1 MKRESTRR
9 EFISAAIAAGTTVG
23 MIPAQA
29 TWLETSMPADDEPGK
44 STHRLQIQPR
54 YHRWHVDPGIE
65 WTETNTGY
73 ATLDWSIPL
82 SQSAIVLVD
91 VWDHHYLKD
100 TEARTEAVIKDK
112 LLPLLSACRQSGMPI
127 IHAPSTPQAIKHP
140 NWVALVDQDQMSL
153 PRADWPPSEFRSRS
167 GPYRVYRRPDEFR
180 EPELVQL
187 RDERQ
192 LHPLVQPQPNEAV
205 VATGE
210 ELHRYCR
217 QQQILFLFYVGFNT
231 NACVLLNDY
240 GTVAMSQRGYEV
252 ILVRDCTTGM
262 ESPETQATLSQTHGA
277 VLFLEMFGKYSIA
290 TEEMISGLPGAT
302 A

>member
-9 EFISAAIAAGTTVG
+9 EFISASIAAGATAG
-23 MIPAQA
+23 MIPAQS
-29 TWLETSMPADDEPGK
+29 TWLEASMPTDHQPGE
-44 STHRLQIQPR
+44 STHQLQIQPR

-65 WTETNTGY
+65 WIETNTGY
-73 ATLDWSIPL
+73 ATLDWSVPL

-100 TEARTEAVIKDK
+100 TEARTESVIKDK
-112 LLPLLSACRQSGMPI
+112 LLPLLAACRQAGMPI
-127 IHAPSTPQAIKHP
+127 IHAPSAPQAIKHP
-140 NWVALVDQDQMSL
+140 NWVALVDQDQRNQ
-153 PRADWPPSEFRSRS
+153 PRADWPPSAFRSKS
-167 GPYRVYRRPDEFR
+167 GPYQAYRRPDERR

-187 RDERQ
+187 RLERK
-192 LHPLVQPQPNEAV
+192 LHPLVQPEPNEAV

-217 QQQILFLFYVGFNT
+217 QQKILFLFYVGFNT

-252 ILVRDCTTGM
+252 ILVRDSTTGM

-277 VLFLEMFGKYSIA
+277 VLFLEMFGKYSISTA
-290 TEEMISGLPGAT
+290 EMISGLRGAT